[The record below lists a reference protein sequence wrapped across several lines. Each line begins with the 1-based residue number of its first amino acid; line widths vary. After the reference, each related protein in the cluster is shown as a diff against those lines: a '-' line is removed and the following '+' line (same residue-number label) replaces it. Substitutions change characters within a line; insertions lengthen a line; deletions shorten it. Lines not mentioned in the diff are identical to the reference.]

1 MDSAGVA
8 EENFPEAC
16 QAVAVG
22 YLACW
27 PRQPLSGWTRC
38 DAAAAAAVEG
48 IDCVASSCEQPAAAR
63 LSAVVAHQAALEVA
77 AAPSVVVAPSAFV
90 IVEDVVAVATSLAL
104 ARELDASPQ
113 STPVE
118 VAFRSEMNEE
128 REPSAPATAVEIVAA
143 VVVANV
149 VVAGDAVAVVA

>member
-27 PRQPLSGWTRC
+27 PRQPLSGWTRY
-38 DAAAAAAVEG
+38 DAAAVEG
-48 IDCVASSCEQPAAAR
+48 TDCVASSCEQPAAAR

-90 IVEDVVAVATSLAL
+90 IVEDVVAVAASLAL

-128 REPSAPATAVEIVAA
+128 REPSAPATAVGIVA
-143 VVVANV
+143 VVVASV

>member
-27 PRQPLSGWTRC
+27 PRQPLSGWTRY
-38 DAAAAAAVEG
+38 DAAAAAVEG

-90 IVEDVVAVATSLAL
+90 IVEDVVAVEASLAL

>member
-1 MDSAGVA
+1 MDSVGVA

-27 PRQPLSGWTRC
+27 PRQPLSGWTRY
-38 DAAAAAAVEG
+38 DAAAAVEG
-48 IDCVASSCEQPAAAR
+48 TDCVASSCEPPAAAR

-90 IVEDVVAVATSLAL
+90 IVEDVVAVAASLAL

-149 VVAGDAVAVVA
+149 VVVGDAVAVVA